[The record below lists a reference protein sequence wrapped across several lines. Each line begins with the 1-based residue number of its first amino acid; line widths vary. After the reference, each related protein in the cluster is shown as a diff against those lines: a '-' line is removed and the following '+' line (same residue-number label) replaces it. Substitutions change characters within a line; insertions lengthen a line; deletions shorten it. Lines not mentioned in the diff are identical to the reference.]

1 MKCKHQIDW
10 NFCTECNG
18 FPYRND
24 DDYGPSKRYGQ
35 ESDIIGSSNLLNS
48 QEDTLTGYKH
58 THSGHFTDMQ
68 VDGGE
73 STHNLHEAMNQLE
86 TAARRLVDDVRS
98 DIRNT
103 QIAGTHYTKLGIQPM
118 EYALANN
125 FNYLESFALK
135 YLSRHRNKNGI
146 EDLKKAL
153 HCIELL
159 IEVTYEPGR
168 QSGN

>member
-1 MKCKHQIDW
+1 VNCKHQIDW

-24 DDYGPSKRYGQ
+24 DVYGPSKRYGQ
-35 ESDIIGSSNLLNS
+35 ESDIIGRSNLLNS
-48 QEDTLTGYKH
+48 QEDTQNRSPN
-58 THSGHFTDMQ
+58 THSGH
-68 VDGGE
+68 
-73 STHNLHEAMNQLE
+73 
-86 TAARRLVDDVRS
+86 VRS

-135 YLSRHRNKNGI
+135 YLSRHRNKNGRQ
-146 EDLKKAL
+146 DLEKLL
-153 HCIELL
+153 HCVELL
-159 IEVTYEPGR
+159 IEVTYGHRPTRE
-168 QSGN
+168 

>member
-1 MKCKHQIDW
+1 VKCKHQIDW

-48 QEDTLTGYKH
+48 QEDTLTWYKH
-58 THSGHFTDMQ
+58 TLNDALDRADH
-68 VDGGE
+68 
-73 STHNLHEAMNQLE
+73 AY
-86 TAARRLVDDVRS
+86 RKLVDDVRS
-98 DIRNT
+98 DMRST
-103 QIAGTHYTKLGIQPM
+103 QIGGDHYVRCGIQPM

-168 QSGN
+168 QSSN